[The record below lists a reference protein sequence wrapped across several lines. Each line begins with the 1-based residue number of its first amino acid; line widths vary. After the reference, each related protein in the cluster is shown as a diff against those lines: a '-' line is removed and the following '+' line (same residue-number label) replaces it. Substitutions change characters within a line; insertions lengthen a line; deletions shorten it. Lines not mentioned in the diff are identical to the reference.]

1 MVTQVMGKQ
10 PSRTFAGRVLGFY
23 IDGFQ
28 RMTVGRTLWKVI
40 IIKLIIMFGV
50 LKLFFFQD
58 FLGTR
63 FTTDQQRADY
73 VLEQITA
80 PVQAQPALQQGG
92 EL

>member
-1 MVTQVMGKQ
+1 MIEKQ
-10 PSRTFAGRVLGFY
+10 SSRTFAGRVCGFY
-23 IDGFQ
+23 INGFR
-28 RMTVGRTLWKVI
+28 RMTVGKTLWKVI

-63 FTTDQQRADY
+63 FSTDQQRADY

-80 PVQAQPALQQGG
+80 PVQVQAALQQGG
-92 EL
+92 GL